1 MSTFCGYIA
10 LVGRPNVGKST
21 LLNQL
26 MACKMSITSRKPQ
39 TTRHRV
45 LGILTEDTYQY
56 VFVDTPGLHG
66 QDKQMLNKMM
76 NKAARE
82 AIADVDVI
90 VWLLDATRW
99 TADDDLVLKAIKAHP
114 QVPCIL
120 VVNKIDKIKDKD
132 ELLPKLQD
140 WQNLH
145 NFHAMIPLSAKTGAQ
160 VKHLLEV
167 IQPMMPESP
176 HFFYADQQ
184 TDRDVKFQLSEILR
198 EKVFRYSGDE
208 LPYSTSVEI
217 ESIKEENK
225 MWRIHA
231 LIWVDKESHKR
242 MLIGTKGERMKLM
255 ATEARKDMEKRLA
268 KKVFLQ
274 CYCKVK
280 SGWAEDVRFL
290 KEMGLDD

>member
-1 MSTFCGYIA
+1 MSTYCGYIA

-45 LGILTEDTYQY
+45 LGILTEEVYQY

-66 QDKQMLNKMM
+66 HDKQMLNKMM

-90 VWLLDATRW
+90 LWLVDVTRW
-99 TADDDLVLKAIKAHP
+99 TEDDDLVLKAIQAHP
-114 QVPCIL
+114 KVPCIL
-120 VVNKIDKIKDKD
+120 VVNKVDKIKDKD
-132 ELLPKLQD
+132 ELLPKLQA
-140 WQNLH
+140 WQDLYA
-145 NFHAMIPLSAKTGAQ
+145 FHAMIPLSAKTGAQ

-184 TDRDVKFQLSEILR
+184 TDRDIKFQLSEILR

-208 LPYSTSVEI
+208 LPYSTTVEI
-217 ESIKEENK
+217 EAIKEEEK

-242 MLIGTKGERMKLM
+242 MLIGSKGEKMKLM
-255 ATEARKDMEKRLA
+255 ATEARKDMERRLG